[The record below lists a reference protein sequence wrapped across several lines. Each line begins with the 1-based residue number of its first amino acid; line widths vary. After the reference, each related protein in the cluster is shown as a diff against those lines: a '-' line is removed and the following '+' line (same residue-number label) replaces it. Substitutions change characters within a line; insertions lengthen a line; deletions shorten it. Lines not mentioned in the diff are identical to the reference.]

1 MLEKNIKARQTKL
14 ENSKGFPHRCEY
26 RINVRKS
33 YKSSDK
39 QKIGKFQRV
48 SHDKIVQLLRL
59 GAARANVHKAISGE
73 ITYEHRFRKIDR
85 NSSTYSPVYQTQAG
99 ENAEGLGVGPDGQ
112 ASRMRKLA
120 P

>member
-1 MLEKNIKARQTKL
+1 MFENRIKTQTNKEL
-14 ENSKGFPHRCEY
+14 ENSKGF
-26 RINVRKS
+26 
-33 YKSSDK
+33 
-39 QKIGKFQRV
+39 FQ
-48 SHDKIVQLLRL
+48 DKIVKLLRL
-59 GAARANVHKAISGE
+59 GAAQAKVQKAISGE

-112 ASRMRKLA
+112 ASRVRQLA

>member
-1 MLEKNIKARQTKL
+1 MFENRIKAQTNKEL
-14 ENSKGFPHRCEY
+14 ENSKGF
-26 RINVRKS
+26 
-33 YKSSDK
+33 
-39 QKIGKFQRV
+39 

-112 ASRMRKLA
+112 ASRVRQLA